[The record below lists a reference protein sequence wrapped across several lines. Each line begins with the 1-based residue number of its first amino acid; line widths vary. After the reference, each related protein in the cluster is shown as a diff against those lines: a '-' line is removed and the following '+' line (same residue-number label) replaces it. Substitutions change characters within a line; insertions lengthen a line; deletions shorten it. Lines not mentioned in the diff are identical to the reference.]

1 MALLPTTPAPNGVN
15 IETVSNN
22 LTTFAFSGRRQT
34 KSQGAQYFKFDVRY
48 PNMRQSDSAPL
59 MAFITGVKGQFTSFT
74 MRLPQISQNHA
85 SYTGANPAVDNAS
98 DYAVGATSVAYDGA
112 SNSTAIL
119 KAGDFITFS
128 GHTKAYMVT
137 ADATSDGTG
146 AGSISFTPPLITA
159 VTDDETIK
167 VKDVDFT
174 VILDD
179 DTSNFNHGLGE
190 ITTMSFTVREA
201 L

>member
-1 MALLPTTPAPNGVN
+1 MALLPTTPKPNGVN
-15 IETVSNN
+15 IETVSQNV
-22 LTTFAFSGRRQT
+22 TTFALNGRRQT

-48 PNMRQSDSAPL
+48 PNMRQEDSRPL
-59 MAFITGVKGQFTSFT
+59 MAFITGVKGQFTAFT
-74 MRLPQISQNHA
+74 IRLPQISQNSA
-85 SYTGANPAVDNAS
+85 GYTGSNPAVNNAS
-98 DYAVGATSVAYDGA
+98 DYAVGASSVDFDGA

-128 GHTKAYMVT
+128 GHNKAYMVT
-137 ADATSDGTG
+137 SDVTSDGSGT
-146 AGSISFTPPLITA
+146 GSISFTPALITA
-159 VTDDETIK
+159 VTDDETIA

-179 DTSNFNHGLGE
+179 DSTTFNHGLGD
-190 ITTMSFTVREA
+190 ITGLSFTAREA